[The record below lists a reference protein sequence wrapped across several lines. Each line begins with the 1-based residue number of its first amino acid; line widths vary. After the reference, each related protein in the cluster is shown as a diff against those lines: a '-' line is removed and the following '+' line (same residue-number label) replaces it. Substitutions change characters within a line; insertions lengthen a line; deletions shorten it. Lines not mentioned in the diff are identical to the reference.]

1 MSQGTT
7 IHLLPSG
14 RVHIHIDGDLHLHVS
29 AGQALSALKP
39 VPAAEVLDA
48 TPAPAVEARGAP
60 PAPVASEPAAPSAPA
75 SALAALAPAAS
86 APAASAPAASA
97 PAASAP
103 APAAARA
110 AASATEPRY
119 FEDMDPTQGWTPVLD
134 IASDD
139 PAVIDRGHGPWLRF
153 LSLLLDDE
161 GYVEWCRV
169 SGINR
174 SLLSSPTDR
183 IALFQVFGSG
193 TYAQSI
199 CSYVKACG
207 GLTHAVARHLQ
218 MPNATERAQEALQIA
233 GRIVQ
238 ISSVAWDTLGH
249 YMEWPLVNYTPEQ
262 LTQRLAPIMES

>member
-1 MSQGTT
+1 MGQGTT

-29 AGQALSALKP
+29 AGQALSTPKP
-39 VPAAEVLDA
+39 LPAAEVLDA
-48 TPAPAVEARGAP
+48 TPAPAVEARGAT
-60 PAPVASEPAAPSAPA
+60 PAPVAAEPTAPSAP
-75 SALAALAPAAS
+75 S
-86 APAASAPAASA
+86 APASA

-103 APAAARA
+103 APAAA
-110 AASATEPRY
+110 SAKEPRY

-161 GYVEWCRV
+161 GYVEWCHV